1 MTGYHRY
8 LKVNGFIL
16 KLGSSVR
23 GGKSMKIQNVPGIVG
38 AYNLQGSRKAV
49 AEPGVARPSKAD
61 GVVLSKEAQ
70 EVRSM
75 KEKLNGVPRV
85 RQERVEELQRQIEA
99 GTYRPDGREVAGKML
114 QSRVFDELL

>member
-1 MTGYHRY
+1 MTGYDRY
-8 LKVNGFIL
+8 LKVNGSVR

-38 AYNLQGSRKAV
+38 AYKLQGSRKVA
-49 AEPGVARPSKAD
+49 AEPGAALPSKAD
-61 GVVLSKEAQ
+61 GVVLSKEAL

-75 KEKLNGVPRV
+75 KEKLNGVPEV
-85 RQERVEELQRQIEA
+85 RQERVAELQRQIEA